1 MQVATI
7 AVVAASTA
15 TVCGQL
21 YVVARKI
28 TRIEFKVDL
37 MWQWF
42 HAVSKARVTGRRKY
56 DDPLSFIPGPVSPSP
71 DVAHDESESDA

>member
-37 MWQWF
+37 MWRWF
-42 HAVSKARVTGRRKY
+42 SAVSKDRVTGRRKY
-56 DDPLSFIPGPVSPSP
+56 DGTFTFIPGPVSPP
-71 DVAHDESESDA
+71 PAMAHDESESDA